1 MNYVAHISPVQPVGI
16 PHQSPPAHLS
26 QPPGCSFLPWDCQ
39 WLLFFLAFQDLK
51 IPAAGEMVKS
61 WLYDACPTLEMWL
74 GFDPVM

>member
-1 MNYVAHISPVQPVGI
+1 MILDELCGSHPAVQPDGI

-39 WLLFFLAFQDLK
+39 WLLFLLAFQDLK

-61 WLYDACPTLEMWL
+61 WLLHDACPTL
-74 GFDPVM
+74 FVVRF